1 MKSLITTS
9 NNKYNKLCYLL
20 LSLLIFLFSLGAWV
34 IIVLN
39 LTPIYRFC
47 IYKFS
52 LISYTGLSKENLMY
66 EFKTLITYLQIP
78 WIHTLQFSIFPMSL
92 EGKIHFR
99 DVKYIFLSIYGI
111 LIIVLLLSSIM
122 LFMIKRQKKELSN
135 YLKSL
140 NYFFYTVVVFIA
152 LLTPM
157 LFLDFSMA
165 FEKFHKLIF
174 TNSYWIFDP
183 ITDPIINALPEE
195 LFMLYGALILGGL
208 LLQSIIFKIIY
219 ISFNKDHSTN

>member
-1 MKSLITTS
+1 MKSLITNST
-9 NNKYNKLCYLL
+9 NKHSKLYYVL

-34 IIVLN
+34 IIALN

-52 LISYTGLSKENLMY
+52 LLSYTGLSEKNLMN

-78 WIHTLQFSIFPMSL
+78 WIHNLQFSIFPMSH
-92 EGKIHFR
+92 EAKIHFI
-99 DVKYIFLSIYGI
+99 DVKHIFLSIYGV
-111 LIIVLLLSSIM
+111 LIVIFLLFLIM
-122 LFMIKRQKKELSN
+122 LFMIKTHKKELSN

-140 NYFFYTVVVFIA
+140 NYFFYTVVIFIS

-157 LFLDFSMA
+157 LFLDFSVT
-165 FEKFHKLIF
+165 FERFHKLIF
-174 TNSYWIFDP
+174 NNDYWLFDP
-183 ITDPIINALPEE
+183 MTDPIINALPEE

-208 LLQSIIFKIIY
+208 LLQAIIFKIIY
-219 ISFNKDHSTN
+219 SVKYNK